1 MLPPL
6 VSLILS
12 LALIGFLLWLIVTYV
27 PMPEPYRRLVIV
39 VVVILIVVW
48 LLRLLGV
55 FA

>member
-12 LALIGFLLWLIVTYV
+12 LALVGFLLWLIVTYV
-27 PMPEPYRRLVIV
+27 PMPEPYRRLVV
-39 VVVILIVVW
+39 VVVVVLIVLW